1 MEKINLSN
9 ISLDDN
15 VKTTIRAFYDSVL
28 NLTEH
33 KIIRSSKYSADIA
46 EFLCSKFF
54 NLTLC
59 VNQRQIGFDAVDKN
73 KKKIQIKINN
83 STRQTNQPIG
93 DKSKYDF
100 LMLVVTSN
108 SLLFNEKYKGA
119 FLVVYKIP
127 VSKIKSEN
135 TYITKTFIS
144 TLLPELKLDEHFNR
158 ITT

>member
-1 MEKINLSN
+1 MKKIDLQA

-15 VKTTIRAFYDSVL
+15 IKTAIKKFYSSVSS
-28 NLTEH
+28 LTEN

-46 EFLCSKFF
+46 EYLCGKFF
-54 NLTLC
+54 NLKLC
-59 VNQRQIGFDAVDKN
+59 DNLRQIGFDAIDKN

-100 LMLVVTSN
+100 LMLVLTSN
-108 SLLFNEKYKGA
+108 SQLFNKKYSGA

-127 VSKIKSEN
+127 ASKIKSEN

-144 TLLPELKLDEHFNR
+144 TLTPELKLDEHFNR
-158 ITT
+158 IIA